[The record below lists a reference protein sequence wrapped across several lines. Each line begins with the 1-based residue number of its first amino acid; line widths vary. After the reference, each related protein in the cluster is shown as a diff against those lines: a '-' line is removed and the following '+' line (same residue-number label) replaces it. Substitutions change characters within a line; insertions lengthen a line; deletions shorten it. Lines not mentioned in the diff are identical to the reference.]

1 MAKIQIDYPLQSMN
15 DPLRDWLDDSDW
27 VEANGLTARELKIG
41 EVYYIIGLSEFYN
54 AGEIAVF
61 DQEDFNSKHRTKHIL
76 TTGDNILV
84 VGGTKY
90 DIPIFVPKG
99 KKSTLH
105 AMSVCIQFI
114 HTTIPIA
121 GYSFF
126 DSKTKMFYP
135 TRKTVT
141 LQ

>member
-1 MAKIQIDYPLQSMN
+1 MAKVQTDYPLGSMN
-15 DPLRDWLDDSDW
+15 DPLRDWLDHDDW
-27 VEANGLTARELKIG
+27 VETNGLTARDLKIG
-41 EVYYIIGLSEFYN
+41 EVYYIIAMNDFYDSDY
-54 AGEIAVF
+54 IAVF
-61 DQEDFNSKHRTKHIL
+61 DKESFNAKHRTKHIL

-84 VGGTKY
+84 LDGIKY

-99 KKSTLH
+99 TKSTLH

-114 HTTIPIA
+114 HTTMPIT
-121 GYSFF
+121 GFSFF